1 MSNWAAV
8 ILAGGKGTRME
19 SDLPKVLHPVC
30 GRPMVCHVVDTIR
43 AVHSGTIV
51 VVVPPGVV
59 ASEYL
64 GNSVQ
69 LVEQIDPL
77 GTGHALLQCKDL
89 LKNEADRILVMYADT
104 PLILPSTLSR
114 LIEKHEVSGAGATL
128 LTSKNM
134 IPDGLGR
141 IVRDKSGNVM
151 NVVEEADAEMWH
163 LALTEVNG
171 GLYGFEGSWL
181 WQALSELT
189 SSSLGEY
196 YLTELV
202 HLATSNGIVV
212 ESIESGEPLE
222 VLGINNRVQLAQ
234 GEQAMR
240 ARIIQ
245 KWMLAGVTIVDP
257 ATTYIDTEVIL
268 DRDTTIHPNTIL
280 RGRTGI
286 GKRCNLGPS
295 SMIYD
300 SVVGDD
306 CKIIASV
313 LEEARL
319 DKMVEVGPFSHLRP
333 GSSIGEG
340 VHIGNYAEVK
350 NSRIGHGTKMGHL
363 SYVGDADVGERVNIG
378 AGTIT
383 CNFDGIRKNQTVIG
397 DDAFIGS
404 DTMLVAPLR
413 IGARSYTGAGS
424 VVTRDVPQD
433 SVVYGAP
440 ARRRSNKE

>member
-1 MSNWAAV
+1 MSDWAAV

-19 SDLPKVLHPVC
+19 SDLLKVLHPVC
-30 GRPMVCHVVDTIR
+30 GRPMVCYVVDAIR
-43 AVHSGTIV
+43 AVHSGPIV
-51 VVVPPGVV
+51 MVVPPGMAVG
-59 ASEYL
+59 EQM
-64 GNSVQ
+64 GESVH
-69 LVEQIDPL
+69 LVEQVDPL

-89 LKNEADRILVMYADT
+89 LQDKAARILVMYADT

-114 LIEKHEVSGAGATL
+114 LIERHEVSGAGATL
-128 LTSKNM
+128 LTSTNI

-141 IVRDKSGNVM
+141 IVRDTSGNLM
-151 NVVEEADAEMWH
+151 RVVEEADAEIWH

-171 GLYGFEGSWL
+171 GVYGFDGEWL

-189 SSSLGEY
+189 SSSRGEY
-196 YLTELV
+196 YLTDLV
-202 HLATSNGIVV
+202 HLAISNGLAV
-212 ESIESGEPLE
+212 ESIESGEPME
-222 VLGINNRVQLAQ
+222 VLGINDRIQLAQ
-234 GEQAMR
+234 GERAMR
-240 ARIIQ
+240 DRIIQ
-245 KWMLAGVTIVDP
+245 KWMLAGVTIIDP
-257 ATTYIDTEVIL
+257 VTTYIDAGVKV

-286 GKRCNLGPS
+286 GKRCNLGPN

-300 SVVGDD
+300 SIVGDD
-306 CKIIASV
+306 CKISASV
-313 LEEARL
+313 LEEAQL

-350 NSRIGHGTKMGHL
+350 NSRIGNGTKMGHS
-363 SYVGDADVGERVNIG
+363 SYLGDAHVGERVNIG

-383 CNFDGIRKNQTVIG
+383 CNFDGVKKNQTVIE

-404 DTMLVAPLR
+404 GTMLVAPLR

-433 SVVYGAP
+433 STVFGVP
-440 ARRRSNKE
+440 AKPGSNK